1 MIYTYPCQ
9 LTPDEDGG
17 LVATFPDV
25 PEAITGGRDRAE
37 TLRMA
42 EDALATAL
50 AGYVHANWDIPT
62 PSEEADD
69 QVSVPVPPVVAAKLA
84 LYTTMRAQGI
94 TKVELADRLRVTES
108 AVRKLT
114 NPDHRSH
121 MSQVQ
126 KALRAVG
133 SKLKVAVTTGE
144 GEMNHQGLSDFF
156 EEFVGAIFD
165 ELGCDPKG
173 QPPVNGRLSDYLATT
188 PDGESFYV
196 EATVL
201 KPKQFSEPRPTEED
215 VCRKLDEI
223 CRVPHLYWFWA
234 SASGE
239 LNRHLPKKELEPIK
253 TWIEGL
259 STEDLRPRIGRFSFA
274 SGTPPREPGAPSSIW
289 EIEISAVPRSET
301 KRGIPSLLLAGF
313 DSGGGIDAVTP
324 LISKVREKVKQH
336 KYVEKPVIL
345 AINDMAD
352 FPLDRIDVSVA
363 LFGWEQNAET
373 GISRITPPSKDL
385 GRRSIWGKQENSTI
399 SGILLFHKL
408 RPGSIQHAN
417 VCLYENPW
425 TRHPVPRWLT
435 ETLPHAY
442 VKEERG
448 SQYLCWPSD
457 ERLSSVLDIST
468 QIWGPSAT

>member
-9 LTPDEDGG
+9 LTPDEGGG

-25 PEAITGGRDRAE
+25 PEAITGGSDRAE

-50 AGYVHANWDIPT
+50 AGYVQNSWDIPA
-62 PSEEADD
+62 PSEAVDD
-69 QVSVPVPPVVAAKLA
+69 QVSVPVPTVVAAKLA
-84 LYTTMRAQGI
+84 LYAAMRAQRM
-94 TKVELADRLRVTES
+94 TKVELANRLDVSES

-133 SKLKVAVTTGE
+133 RKLNVEVTAGE
-144 GEMNHQGLSDFF
+144 GEMKSPGISGFF
-156 EEFVGAIFD
+156 EEFVGALFGH
-165 ELGCDPKG
+165 LGCG
-173 QPPVNGRLSDYLATT
+173 MESQPPVDGGLSDYLATT
-188 PDGESFYV
+188 PDGEGFYV

-201 KPKQFSEPRPTEED
+201 KPRRFSEPRPTEED

-223 CRVPHLYWFWA
+223 CRVPYVYWFWA

-239 LNRHLPKKELEPIK
+239 LYQYLAKKDLDPMK
-253 TWIEGL
+253 RWIEGL
-259 STEDLRPRIGRFSFA
+259 STDDLRPQTAHFSFP
-274 SGTPPREPGAPSSIW
+274 SGTPPRQADAVSRFW
-289 EIEISAVPRSET
+289 EIEIDAVPRSES
-301 KRGIPSLLLAGF
+301 KRGLPDVLLAGF
-313 DSGGGIDAVTP
+313 GRGGSIDAVTP
-324 LISKVREKVKQH
+324 LINKAKEKVKQH

-352 FPLDRIDVSVA
+352 FPLDRIDVSIA

-373 GISRITPPSKDL
+373 GVSQLTPLTEDL
-385 GRRSIWGKQENSTI
+385 RRRSLWGRRENSTI
-399 SGILLFHKL
+399 SGVLLFQRL
-408 RPGSIQHAN
+408 RPGSMRYAN

-425 TRHPVPRWLT
+425 SRYPVPQWLT
-435 ETLPHAY
+435 KMLPHAY
-442 VKEERG
+442 VEEKREND
-448 SQYLCWPSD
+448 YLRWPPD
-457 ERLSSVLDIST
+457 QRLSSVLNIST
-468 QIWGPSAT
+468 QIQDPSTT

>member
-37 TLRMA
+37 ALAMA

-50 AGYVHANWDIPT
+50 AGYVHEKWDIPT
-62 PSEEADD
+62 PSEAADD
-69 QVSVPVPPVVAAKLA
+69 HVSVPVPTVVAAKLA
-84 LYTTMRAQGI
+84 LYSAMRAQRI
-94 TKVELADRLRVTES
+94 TKVELADKLGVTES

-114 NPDHRSH
+114 DPDHRSH

-133 SKLKVAVTTGE
+133 SRLDVEVTADKGVSK
-144 GEMNHQGLSDFF
+144 GQDLSGFF
-156 EEFVGAIFD
+156 EEFVGALFD
-165 ELGCDPKG
+165 ELGCDMESH
-173 QPPVNGRLSDYLATT
+173 PPVNGRLSDYFATT
-188 PDGESFYV
+188 PDDESFYI

-223 CRVPHLYWFWA
+223 CQVPYLYWFWA
-234 SASGE
+234 SATGE
-239 LNRHLPKKELEPIK
+239 LYQYLAKEQLDPIK
-253 TWIEGL
+253 RWMEGL
-259 STEDLRPRIGRFSFA
+259 NTEDIRFQAANFSFA
-274 SGTPPREPGAPSSIW
+274 SGTPPRGTKAPSEVW
-289 EIEISAVPRSET
+289 EIEIDAMPRSEA
-301 KRGIPSLLLAGF
+301 KQGIPDVLLAGF
-313 DSGGGIDAVTP
+313 GRGGGIDAVSP
-324 LISKVREKVKQH
+324 LINRAREKVKQH
-336 KYVEKPVIL
+336 KYVEKPVVL

-352 FPLDRIDVSVA
+352 FPLERIDVSVA

-373 GISRITPPSKDL
+373 GVSRITPLREDL
-385 GRRSIWGKQENSTI
+385 RRRSIWGNRENSTI
-399 SGILLFHKL
+399 SGILLFHRL
-408 RPGSIQHAN
+408 RPGSIRHAN

-425 TRHPVPRWLT
+425 ARHPVPHWLT

-442 VKEERG
+442 VEEKQG
-448 SQYLCWPSD
+448 IQYLYWPPD
-457 ERLSSVLDIST
+457 ERLSSILT
-468 QIWGPSAT
+468 